1 MVIMQ
6 VFTPRWFYGYDALFE
21 LVSIA
26 SVILIAYLS
35 IRSYRFSRN
44 RNFKYLALSF
54 FLIGLSFIIKIFT
67 SIIAY
72 SQPLIRNKM
81 GFFIMTAEAI
91 ESLTI
96 TYTIGYLL
104 YRISILLGFFILLSL
119 ALKIKDSRQILL
131 FTYFLIISTI
141 FSSLQYFI
149 FHITCAIMLVFITQ
163 YFYNNYRKR
172 KTESRLTLALSFFL
186 ITLSQVVFIFVI
198 FNNSIYV
205 IGEVFQ
211 LLGYLILL
219 YTYLLILNK

>member
-1 MVIMQ
+1 MQ

-35 IRSYRFSRN
+35 IKSYRFSRDKK
-44 RNFKYLALSF
+44 FKYLALSF
-54 FLIGLSFIIKIFT
+54 FLIGLSFIIKILT
-67 SIIAY
+67 NIITY
-72 SQPLIRNKM
+72 SGPLIKDKM

-91 ESLTI
+91 EKLTI
-96 TYTIGYLL
+96 TYTVGYLL
-104 YRISILLGFFILLSL
+104 YRISILMGFFILLSL

-131 FTYFLIISTI
+131 FTYLLIISTI

-149 FHITCAIMLVFITQ
+149 FHITCTIMLVFITS
-163 YFYNNYRKR
+163 YFYNNYMKKR
-172 KTESRLTLALSFFL
+172 TESRLTLALSFFL
-186 ITLSQVVFIFVI
+186 IMLSQVVFIFVI

-219 YTYLLILNK
+219 YTYLLMLNK